1 MRRSKPM
8 PFPSHHSAFHLHPSL
23 TPGQKALVQASREFG
38 ERSGLGGELAL
49 WLYGLWW
56 EAVESSCLQVAALPG
71 KAALGKGIYRLVH
84 SHPASQLRVSYLSAV
99 RTCQFSLA
107 HCVTSLGP
115 TPASCPPGRE
125 SVKAGKKQVL
135 PSLRSKMSHFQ

>member
-8 PFPSHHSAFHLHPSL
+8 PLPSHHSAFHLHPSL

-71 KAALGKGIYRLVH
+71 KAALGKGIYRLGSRLLVL
-84 SHPASQLRVSYLSAV
+84 STPIQLSSLGFLIFQLSGPASSA
-99 RTCQFSLA
+99 L
-107 HCVTSLGP
+107 P
-115 TPASCPPGRE
+115 T
-125 SVKAGKKQVL
+125 V
-135 PSLRSKMSHFQ
+135 